1 MIEILGYADRF
12 AVRPGETIAFKVSCE
27 AGAPRY
33 RADIVRLRC
42 GDDRPDGP
50 GFRETEIEAACA
62 GDYPGRQQPIE
73 CGSYVRVAPRPALDR
88 ITSLTM
94 TALIWPTLPG
104 TGEQTIMG
112 RWRGSTGD
120 GHGYAL
126 GIDADGRLCL
136 RIGGWRLASRTPL
149 QARRWYRVLAG
160 LDAAK
165 GYAKLLAEPLD
176 RRWGDWDGWLATG
189 QAPAPIVPLEAPFLI
204 AAHLGPDGRS
214 AGHFNGKIE
223 APRLLDSAAGLAF
236 SNRLEVSPLTLPWL
250 VAAWD
255 FSLDIPTSTVRDLG
269 PNRLDGVCVN
279 LPARAMTGHNWSGET
294 LSWRE
299 RPAEYAAIHFH
310 EDDLQDC
317 GWDTDFAWTV
327 PAGLRSGVYAAR
339 LRCSE
344 SGEDHVPFVV
354 LPPRGRAT
362 APVALLASTAT
373 YLAYANSHD
382 HYEDPVAE
390 RCHGLPALS
399 DADLFLM
406 QRRDLGLS
414 TYDHHRDGSGVCHSS
429 RLRPIL
435 NTRPKRAL
443 WNFNA
448 DLHIV
453 DWLEAIGQPYDVI
466 DDETLDRE
474 GAELLSPYRCLVTG
488 THPEYCSAP
497 MMRALL
503 AWRDRGGRLM
513 YLGGNGFYWR
523 IAFHPTLP
531 GVIEMRR
538 GEAGSRIWAGAP
550 GESLLAF
557 TGEPS
562 GLWRI
567 SGIAPQRLVGVGF
580 ISEGFDVGSHY
591 RRLPAASDPRAAFV
605 LAGVAGET
613 FGDYGAFGGAAALE
627 LDIADV
633 RLGTPPHALRLA
645 ASEHH
650 SNLFVV
656 AAGETNANFPGMD
669 GIESPL
675 IRADLLFFE
684 VPGGGAVFSTG
695 SIGWAASLAHAGY
708 DNDVARI
715 TGNVLRRFLDPAPFA
730 PGRLG

>member
-1 MIEILGYADRF
+1 MIEILGYADRM

-27 AGAPRY
+27 AGAGRY
-33 RADIVRLRC
+33 RAGIVRLRC

-50 GFRETEIEAACA
+50 GFKETEIAAACN
-62 GDYPGRQQPIE
+62 GEYPGRRQPIE
-73 CGSYVRVAPRPALDR
+73 CGSFVRVPPSPALDR
-88 ITSLTM
+88 VGSFTLA
-94 TALIWPTLPG
+94 ALVWPTLPG
-104 TGEQTIMG
+104 IGEQTILG
-112 RWRGSTGD
+112 RWGSATSGE
-120 GHGYAL
+120 GYAL
-126 GIDADGRLCL
+126 GLDGAGRPCL
-136 RIGGWRLASRTPL
+136 RIGAWRLAAARPL
-149 QARRWYRVLAG
+149 QARRWYRVLAS
-160 LDAAK
+160 LDAAT
-165 GYAKLLAEPLD
+165 GRAIVFAEPLD
-176 RRWGDWDGWLATG
+176 RQWGDAGADLATG
-189 QAPAPIVPLEAPFLI
+189 TAPRSSVPAALPFLI
-204 AAHLGPDGRS
+204 AAHLGTDQRT

-223 APRLLDSAAGLAF
+223 APRLLEAAAGPESLDRLLLA
-236 SNRLEVSPLTLPWL
+236 PLTAPSL

-255 FSLDIPTSTVRDLG
+255 FARDIPTMAVRDIG
-269 PNRLDGVCVN
+269 PSRLDGLCVN
-279 LPARAMTGHNWSGET
+279 LPARAMTGHSWSGET

-299 RPAEYAAIHFH
+299 RPHEYGAIHFH
-310 EDDLQDC
+310 EDDLHDC
-317 GWDTDFAWTV
+317 GWATDFAWTI
-327 PAGLRSGVYAAR
+327 PDDLRSGVYAAR
-339 LRCSE
+339 LRCGE
-344 SGEDHVPFVV
+344 TGEDHVPFFV

-414 TYDHHRDGSGVCHSS
+414 TYDHHRDGSGCCLSS

-474 GAELLSPYRCLVTG
+474 GAALLAPYCCLMTG

-497 MMRALL
+497 MMTALMT
-503 AWRDRGGRLM
+503 WRDHGGRLI

-523 IAFHPTLP
+523 IAWHPALP

-550 GESLLAF
+550 GESLLAA

-580 ISEGFDVGSHY
+580 VSEGFDVGSHY
-591 RRLPAASDPRAAFV
+591 RRLPGAADPRAAFI
-605 LAGVAGET
+605 LAGVAGDT

-627 LDIADV
+627 LDIAEP
-633 RLGTPPHALRLA
+633 RLGTPPHALRIA
-645 ASEHH
+645 ASEDH
-650 SNLFVV
+650 SNLYVV

-669 GIESPL
+669 AVESPL

-708 DNDVARI
+708 DNDIARI
-715 TGNVLRRFLDPAPFA
+715 TANVLRRFLDPAPFPA
-730 PGRLG
+730 GASG